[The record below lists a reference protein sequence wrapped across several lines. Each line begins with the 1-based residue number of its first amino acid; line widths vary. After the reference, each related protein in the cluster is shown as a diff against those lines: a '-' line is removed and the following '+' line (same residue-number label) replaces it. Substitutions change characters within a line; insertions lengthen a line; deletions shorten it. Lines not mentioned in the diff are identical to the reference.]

1 MDCVNHAFLFLKL
14 VELSVVEVC
23 DKFHACLRRLKFDQ
37 DCVFL
42 VIRPLS
48 NTQML
53 QVCFVEHGTEL
64 AALF

>member
-1 MDCVNHAFLFLKL
+1 MDSENHAFLFLKL
-14 VELSVVEVC
+14 VELAVVEVC
-23 DKFHACLRRLKFDQ
+23 DEFHACLRRLKFDQ
-37 DCVFL
+37 DGVFL

-53 QVCFVEHGTEL
+53 QVCFVEHGAKL